1 MEPTSKHD
9 LSRFREAQDP
19 VYRRA
24 LAELR
29 AGRKESHWMWFVFPQ
44 IEGLG
49 MSAMSQRYAIG
60 SAAEARAYLADDV
73 LGARLLECVRA
84 VLSVPE
90 KSAHEIFGSPDD
102 VKFRS
107 SLTLFAAVAAD
118 PAPFEA
124 ALQRFYGGETDGR
137 TLVLLAQRPGL

>member
-1 MEPTSKHD
+1 MEPMSKHD
-9 LSRFREAQDP
+9 LSRFHEAQAP

-49 MSAMSQRYAIG
+49 MSAMSQRYAIR
-60 SAAEARAYLADDV
+60 SAAEARAYLADAV
-73 LGARLLECVRA
+73 LGARLLECVEA
-84 VLSVPE
+84 VLAVPQ
-90 KSAHEIFGSPDD
+90 KSAHAIFGSPDD

-124 ALQRFYGGETDGR
+124 ALRRFYDGAPDGR
-137 TLVLLAQRPGL
+137 TLALLGQHP